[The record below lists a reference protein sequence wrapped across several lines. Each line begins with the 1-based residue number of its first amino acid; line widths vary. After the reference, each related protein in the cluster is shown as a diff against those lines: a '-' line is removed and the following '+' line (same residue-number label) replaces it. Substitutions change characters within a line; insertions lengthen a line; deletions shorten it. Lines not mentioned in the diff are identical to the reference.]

1 MEYGMMYE
9 FYDKIYDTST
19 FESELLILSIIFSF
33 SLFLVKYINFSIDV
47 NE

>member
-1 MEYGMMYE
+1 MNFMIRY
-9 FYDKIYDTST
+9 TST

-33 SLFLVKYINFSIDV
+33 SLFLVKYKNFSIDV